1 MDVYRSSFE
10 FICLHCIASVNE
22 TYKIVIKSS
31 LVNYQKRLSE
41 DRLSTIC
48 HHSKTEFIGTRSSG
62 WENKMLVVRYRNIA
76 EKLR

>member
-1 MDVYRSSFE
+1 MYTEVVLNLFA
-10 FICLHCIASVNE
+10 CTVLHRLMKH
-22 TYKIVIKSS
+22 KIVIKSS
-31 LVNYQKRLSE
+31 LANYQKRLSE